1 MASATHLKGNGSTGL
16 QGRGARLYNG
26 ASVHEPAAPLPM
38 SSSYSPFRD
47 GPWRHLADRDVWH
60 SLTVSA
66 LAVVLSGGLLWIWFF
81 ARTLWLAARAPTAP
95 QSADTLLLFGKRLTG
110 ETVDTDY
117 AARIERARQLVA
129 QRPYALLLLGGRT
142 GAGLSEAAAAL
153 ARLREQGLPA
163 DANVRCEDASTDT
176 LENLR
181 NARDLLGESAAARV
195 ALVSSR
201 YHLPRCL
208 LLAQSLG
215 FDAEIVAAETRLRWS
230 PGLLARIALEAS
242 YCLWLDVGRR
252 WARFIGHRR
261 MVDRV
266 T

>member
-1 MASATHLKGNGSTGL
+1 
-16 QGRGARLYNG
+16 
-26 ASVHEPAAPLPM
+26 M

-47 GPWRHLADRDVWH
+47 GPWRHLTDRDVWH
-60 SLTVSA
+60 SLIVSA
-66 LAVVLSGGLLWIWFF
+66 LAVLLSGGLLWIAYF
-81 ARTLWLAARAPTAP
+81 ARTVRLARRAPLRP
-95 QSADTLLLFGKRLTG
+95 RSADTLLLFGKRLAG
-110 ETVDTDY
+110 EAIDTDY
-117 AARIERARQLVA
+117 AARIERVRQLA
-129 QRPYALLLLGGRT
+129 AERPYALLLLGGRT

-153 ARLREQGLPA
+153 ARLREQGLPG

-181 NARDLLGESAAARV
+181 NARDLLGAGAAARI

-215 FDAEIVAAETRLRWS
+215 LDAEIVAAEPQLRLR
-230 PGLLARIALEAS
+230 PALLARLALEAS

-252 WARFIGHRR
+252 WARFIGHQR

>member
-1 MASATHLKGNGSTGL
+1 MPPT
-16 QGRGARLYNG
+16 
-26 ASVHEPAAPLPM
+26 
-38 SSSYSPFRD
+38 YSPFRD

-60 SLTVSA
+60 SLVVSA
-66 LAVVLSGGLLWIWFF
+66 LAVLLSGGLLWLFYY
-81 ARTLWLAARAPTAP
+81 ARTLQVARTAALAPRRARI
-95 QSADTLLLFGKRLTG
+95 LLLFGKRLG
-110 ETVDTDY
+110 EDGDIDADY
-117 AARIERARQLVA
+117 ATRIERVHALLQQDPA
-129 QRPYALLLLGGRT
+129 QETLLLGGRT

-153 ARLREQGLPA
+153 ARLQQRGLPA
-163 DANVRCEDASTDT
+163 GVQLRCEDASTDT

-181 NARDLLGESAAARV
+181 NARELLGAEAGPV

-215 FDAEIVAAETRLRWS
+215 LHAEGVAAEARWHWH
-230 PGLLARIALEAS
+230 PALLARLALEAS

-252 WARFIGHRR
+252 WARLIGHER
-261 MVDRV
+261 MVGKV

>member
-1 MASATHLKGNGSTGL
+1 
-16 QGRGARLYNG
+16 
-26 ASVHEPAAPLPM
+26 M

-47 GPWRHLADRDVWH
+47 GPWRHLTDRDVWH
-60 SLTVSA
+60 SLVVSA
-66 LAVVLSGGLLWIWFF
+66 LAVVLSGGLLWVYFF
-81 ARTLWLAARAPTAP
+81 LRTLWLAHAAPLQP
-95 QSADTLLLFGKRLTG
+95 RSADMVLLFGKRLTG
-110 ETVDTDY
+110 EAVDADY
-117 AARIERARQLVA
+117 AARIERVRLLVA
-129 QRPYALLLLGGRT
+129 ERPYSLLLLGGRT

-153 ARLREQGLPA
+153 ARLRERGLPT

-181 NARDLLGESAAARV
+181 NARDLLGVAAAARV

-215 FDAEIVAAETRLRWS
+215 FDAEIVAAEPRLRLRA
-230 PGLLARIALEAS
+230 GLLARLALEAS

>member
-1 MASATHLKGNGSTGL
+1 
-16 QGRGARLYNG
+16 
-26 ASVHEPAAPLPM
+26 M

-60 SLTVSA
+60 SLGVSA
-66 LAVVLSGGLLWIWFF
+66 LAVVLSGGLLWFWFF
-81 ARTLWLAARAPTAP
+81 MRTLLQAWRAPVKP
-95 QSADTLLLFGKRLTG
+95 QSADTLLLFGKRLAG
-110 ETVDTDY
+110 ETIDVDY
-117 AARIERARQLVA
+117 AARIERVRLLAA
-129 QRPYALLLLGGRT
+129 ERPYALLLLGGRT

-163 DANVRCEDASTDT
+163 EANVRCEDASTDT

-181 NARDLLGESAAARV
+181 NARDLLGQEAAARV

-208 LLAQSLG
+208 LLARSLG
-215 FDAEIVAAETRLRWS
+215 FDAEIVAAEPRLVLR
-230 PGLLARIALEAS
+230 PGLFARLALEAS
-242 YCLWLDVGRR
+242 YCLWFDVGRR

>member
-1 MASATHLKGNGSTGL
+1 MN
-16 QGRGARLYNG
+16 
-26 ASVHEPAAPLPM
+26 PAPPLPM

-60 SLTVSA
+60 SLAVSS
-66 LAVVLSGGLLWIWFF
+66 LAVVLTGGLLWVWFF
-81 ARTLWLAARAPTAP
+81 ARTLWLASRAPRAP
-95 QSADTLLLFGKRLTG
+95 LSADTLLLFGKRLAS
-110 ETVDTDY
+110 ETIDADY
-117 AARIERARQLVA
+117 AARIERVRQLVA
-129 QRPYALLLLGGRT
+129 ARPYAVLLLGGRT

-153 ARLREQGLPA
+153 ARLREQGLPD

-181 NARDLLGESAAARV
+181 NARDLLGAAAAARV
-195 ALVSSR
+195 ALVSNR

-208 LLAQSLG
+208 LLAQCLG
-215 FDAEIVAAETRLRWS
+215 FDAETVAAEPRLRWS
-230 PGLLARIALEAS
+230 AGLLARIALEAS
-242 YCLWLDVGRR
+242 YCLWFDVGRR

>member
-1 MASATHLKGNGSTGL
+1 MST
-16 QGRGARLYNG
+16 
-26 ASVHEPAAPLPM
+26 
-38 SSSYSPFRD
+38 SYSPFRD
-47 GPWRHLADRDVWH
+47 GPWRHLGDRDVWH

-66 LAVVLSGGLLWIWFF
+66 LAVALTGGLLWVWFVL
-81 ARTLWLAARAPTAP
+81 RTLVLAQRAPLAPATA
-95 QSADTLLLFGKRLTG
+95 QTLLLFGKRLAG
-110 ETVDTDY
+110 EAIDADY
-117 AARIERARQLVA
+117 AARIERVRSLLAR
-129 QRPYALLLLGGRT
+129 RPYALLLLGGRT

-181 NARDLLGESAAARV
+181 NARDLLGGTAATPV
-195 ALVSSR
+195 ALVSNR

-208 LLAQSLG
+208 LLARSLG
-215 FDAEIVAAETRLRWS
+215 FDAQIVAAEPRLRWT
-230 PGLLARIALEAS
+230 PALLARIALEAS
-242 YCLWLDVGRR
+242 YCLWFDIGRR
-252 WARFIGHRR
+252 WARLIGHRR

>member
-1 MASATHLKGNGSTGL
+1 M
-16 QGRGARLYNG
+16 
-26 ASVHEPAAPLPM
+26 M
-38 SSSYSPFRD
+38 SSPYSPFRD

-66 LAVVLSGGLLWIWFF
+66 LAVVFSAGLLWVYFF
-81 ARTLWLAARAPTAP
+81 VRTLSLAYGAPLRP
-95 QSADTLLLFGKRLTG
+95 RSADTLLLFGKRLTG

-117 AARIERARQLVA
+117 ASRLERLCQLVA
-129 QRPYALLLLGGRT
+129 ERPYALLLLGGHT

-153 ARLREQGLPA
+153 AWLREHGLPQDA
-163 DANVRCEDASTDT
+163 DVRCEDASTDT

-181 NARDLLGESAAARV
+181 NARDLIGTSARV
-195 ALVSSR
+195 ALISSR

-215 FDAEIVAAETRLRWS
+215 FDAEIVAAEPGLRLT
-230 PGLLARIALEAS
+230 PGLLARLALEAS

-252 WARFIGHRR
+252 WARLIGHQR